1 LKKPIDIY
9 RKICIII
16 VDTDKSVNLTPEG
29 VNLGGY
35 KMNNESEKIKNA
47 RDICR
52 ARRLKYKITTCG
64 GVNRLYLFSAITR
77 HYIPVCYEIL
87 NLSTDQLKD
96 VIDRTAKIYYC
107 IGR

>member
-1 LKKPIDIY
+1 MKHEP
-9 RKICIII
+9 
-16 VDTDKSVNLTPEG
+16 
-29 VNLGGY
+29 
-35 KMNNESEKIKNA
+35 EKIQAA
-47 RDICR
+47 RGYCR

-96 VIDRTAKIYYC
+96 AINRTAETYYC
-107 IGR
+107 I